1 MSKTYSRQI
10 EKLTTRINEV
20 AKFVPQRRKRKLHI
34 GLFGYTR
41 AVAGRRLPRAIGFC
55 ASFYSMG
62 LPPELLGLS
71 GLKSS
76 DINIITDHYP
86 NFMHDLK
93 EAMLYY
99 DPQCLKI
106 LPPMVADEIQ
116 RTVRMLKIDVEP
128 DLIHQSLVRAIRNL
142 LVKNNSNNITELI
155 TQAAVERRFLG

>member
-1 MSKTYSRQI
+1 
-10 EKLTTRINEV
+10 
-20 AKFVPQRRKRKLHI
+20 
-34 GLFGYTR
+34 
-41 AVAGRRLPRAIGFC
+41 
-55 ASFYSMG
+55 
-62 LPPELLGLS
+62 
-71 GLKSS
+71 
-76 DINIITDHYP
+76 
-86 NFMHDLK
+86 MHDLK